1 MSRARPTEPGATFL
15 RGLRRGLTL
24 WYSAVLVATLLVAGL
39 VLYLGLRDQLMR
51 PVAEQLSASADFT
64 AHRWQQSPAEACVPP
79 AFGRSGYPHASP
91 GTPPPPP
98 RLPGR
103 PPIYIACMD
112 RQGSILGSMSFPG
125 SETDPLPQ
133 AFLNPSLLGDALVNG
148 RASDVVDGGEEA
160 GPIYRVAITVPNPT
174 SGGVL
179 GVVQVGRSI
188 AQQMSALRLLRDLLL
203 ALGVLAVLI
212 ATIGGVLLANRALAP
227 AQLALARQQTFI
239 SDASHELR
247 TPLTLIRANAEVLL
261 RHRDR
266 PDPGDAGLVLD
277 IVAETE
283 HMERLTTNLLTLAR
297 LDAGQFHLE
306 REPIDLREVAE
317 SVAHRL
323 APLAREKDVVVRE
336 HYGTET
342 RLLGDRQAVEQAAL
356 ILLENAIKYTPPGGT
371 VTLRTSASDGLVN
384 LVVEDT
390 GIGISAEHLSRLGD
404 RFYRVDP
411 ARSRD
416 AGGAGLG
423 LAIAFGIAAA
433 HGGTV
438 QISSTPKQ
446 GTRATLRL
454 PTWKASAAGG
464 PWGARTA

>member
-1 MSRARPTEPGATFL
+1 MSRMRETQPGAAFL
-15 RGLRRGLTL
+15 RRLRRGLTV
-24 WYSAVLVATLLVAGL
+24 WYSAVLVAALIVTGT
-39 VLYLGLRDQLMR
+39 VLFLGLRDQLMR
-51 PVAEQLSASADFT
+51 PVVEQLNASADFT
-64 AHRWQQSPAEACVPP
+64 AYRWQQSPTQACAPP
-79 AFGRSGYPHASP
+79 PFGRIGTPRTAP

-103 PPIYIACMD
+103 PPIYIACISP
-112 RQGSILGSMSFPG
+112 QGRILGSVSIPG

-133 AFLNPSLLGDALVNG
+133 AFLSPSLLTAALASG
-148 RASDVVDGGEEA
+148 RTSDVVDSGEDA
-160 GPIYRVAITVPNPT
+160 GPIYRVAVAVQHPT

-188 AQQMSALRLLRDLLL
+188 AQQASALRLLRDLLL
-203 ALGVLAVLI
+203 IIGALAVVI
-212 ATIGGVLLANRALAP
+212 ATLGGLFLANRALVP

-261 RHRDR
+261 RQQDR
-266 PDPGDAGLVLD
+266 LEPDDAVLVRD

-283 HMERLTTNLLTLAR
+283 HMERLTNDLLTLAR
-297 LDAGQFHLE
+297 LDAGALHLE
-306 REPIDLREVAE
+306 REPVDLAEVAAG
-317 SVAHRL
+317 VAHRI
-323 APLAREKDVVVRE
+323 APLAREKSIVVRE
-336 HYGTET
+336 DPVAERGAGT
-342 RLLGDRQAVEQAAL
+342 LILGDRQAMERAVL

-371 VTLRTSASDGLVN
+371 VTVRTTAGDGTVS

-390 GIGISAEHLSRLGD
+390 GIGIGAEHLPHLGD

-416 AGGAGLG
+416 EGGAGLG

-438 QISSTPKQ
+438 QITSTPGK

-454 PTWKASAAGG
+454 ATWKGSA
-464 PWGARTA
+464 

>member
-1 MSRARPTEPGATFL
+1 MRRVPEPGAAFL
-15 RGLRRGLTL
+15 RGLRRGLTA
-24 WYSAVLVATLLVAGL
+24 WYSAVLVATLVVSGL

-51 PVAEQLSASADFT
+51 PIAEQLSASADFT
-64 AHRWQQSPAEACVPP
+64 AHRWQQSPAEACAPP
-79 AFGRSGYPHASP
+79 AFGRSGYPRASP
-91 GTPPPPP
+91 GSPPPPP

-133 AFLNPSLLGDALVNG
+133 AFLSPSLLKDALVNG

-160 GPIYRVAITVPNPT
+160 GPIYRVAITVPNPKAD
-174 SGGVL
+174 GVL

-203 ALGVLAVLI
+203 ALGVLAVVI
-212 ATIGGVLLANRALAP
+212 ATIGGLFLANRALAP
-227 AQLALARQQTFI
+227 AQLALARQQAFI
-239 SDASHELR
+239 ADASHELR

-266 PDPGDAGLVLD
+266 PDPGDAGLVED

-297 LDAGQFHLE
+297 IDTGQLHLE

-317 SVAHRL
+317 SAARRL
-323 APLAREKDVVVRE
+323 APLAREKDVAVRE
-336 HYGTET
+336 DYGTGT
-342 RLLGDRQAVEQAAL
+342 RLLGDRQALEQAAL

-390 GIGISAEHLSRLGD
+390 GIGIGAEHLSRLGD

-438 QISSTPKQ
+438 RITSTPKQ

-454 PTWKASAAGG
+454 PIWKDSAGG
-464 PWGARTA
+464 GPRGAQTA

>member
-1 MSRARPTEPGATFL
+1 MSRVRETKPGAAFL
-15 RGLRRGLTL
+15 RGLRRGLTV
-24 WYSAVLVATLLVAGL
+24 WYSAVLVATLVISGT

-51 PVAEQLSASADFT
+51 PVAEQLGASADFA
-64 AHRWQQSPAEACVPP
+64 AHRWQQSPAEACTPP
-79 AFGRSGYPHASP
+79 PFSRSGYLRAAP

-112 RQGSILGSMSFPG
+112 PQGRILGSMSFPG

-133 AFLNPSLLGDALVNG
+133 AFLSPSLLADALAKG
-148 RASDVVDGGEEA
+148 RVSDVVDGGEDA
-160 GPIYRVAITVPNPT
+160 GPIYRVAIAVPNPNA
-174 SGGVL
+174 GGML
-179 GVVQVGRSI
+179 GIVQVGRSI
-188 AQQMSALRLLRDLLL
+188 AQQTSALRLLRDLLL
-203 ALGVLAVLI
+203 AIGALAVLI
-212 ATIGGVLLANRALAP
+212 ATVGGLLLAKRALAP

-239 SDASHELR
+239 ADASHELR

-266 PDPGDAGLVLD
+266 SDPGDAGLVED

-283 HMERLTTNLLTLAR
+283 HMERLTDNLLTLAR
-297 LDAGQFHLE
+297 IDAGALRLE
-306 REPIDLREVAE
+306 RELIDLSIVA
-317 SVAHRL
+317 AGIARRL
-323 APLAREKDVVVRE
+323 ATLAREKGVAIRE
-336 HYGTET
+336 EYGAGA
-342 RLLGDRQAVEQAAL
+342 RLLGDRQALEQAVL
-356 ILLENAIKYTPPGGT
+356 ILLENAIKFTPPGGT
-371 VTLRTSASDGLVN
+371 VSLRTTAGDGRGN
-384 LVVEDT
+384 LIVEDT
-390 GIGISAEHLSRLGD
+390 GIGIGAEHLPRLGD

-416 AGGAGLG
+416 EGGAGLG

-438 QISSTPKQ
+438 QITSTPGQ

-454 PTWKASAAGG
+454 ATWKDSGGG
-464 PWGARTA
+464 PRGAGTS